1 MQYGLPSERSKA
13 VIEAQEAVLAERL
26 SNVREL
32 HGVDLESDDSG
43 SREARTRTKVV
54 DVSSKNTAR
63 RISSVNTTASP
74 STLEIGALRMM
85 GMDPTTKGGP
95 DAALASAWDPE
106 CVFMDKFTLSSAGD
120 AVLKSDLF
128 DE

>member
-1 MQYGLPSERSKA
+1 MFVSYMVSTWSQMIQVHAKLEP
-13 VIEAQEAVLAERL
+13 VLKWL
-26 SNVREL
+26 MS
-32 HGVDLESDDSG
+32 H
-43 SREARTRTKVV
+43 
-54 DVSSKNTAR
+54 NTAR

-74 STLEIGALRMM
+74 STLETGALRMM